1 MIQEIN
7 DESFEKF
14 IRSVNKPILVDFW
27 APWCAPCRTLSSIL
41 EDVYNEYNNKVL
53 VGKLNVDQ
61 NPKISSIYGIR
72 SIPTIFFFKNRKK
85 IDMHIGVATKEEIR
99 KKLDVLMNID

>member
-7 DESFEKF
+7 DESFEKV
-14 IRSVNKPILVDFW
+14 IISANKPIVVDFW

-41 EDVYNEYNNKVL
+41 EDVSNEYKDKVL
-53 VGKLNVDQ
+53 VVKINVDK
-61 NPKISSIYGIR
+61 NPKISSRYGIR
-72 SIPTIFFFKNRKK
+72 SIPTILFFKNREK

-99 KKLDVLMNID
+99 KKLDVLIIS